1 MKAEIKV
8 FLLCALLGLGTWTLN
23 GIIDV
28 FLFQPQAG
36 GLLFWQFL
44 LSHLYLHSYI
54 LFLFLL
60 AGAIISYVIRERR
73 LAQEALR
80 ESQRR
85 YRELFDK
92 GPQAQWEIGFDY
104 IVRNANQAF
113 CELVGKPATEIVGH
127 ACFEILPHSA
137 CHTEYCHVR
146 RAKAGQTL
154 EIMEVLV
161 QRANG
166 QTALCLLDS
175 HPLFSPTGQLGSVLQ
190 LLFDVTEQRRLETR
204 FRILVETMGD
214 TLSIVDPNGIIVYAN
229 PASREL
235 TGYTPEEL
243 IGRPASFLIYDE
255 ENRALL
261 ASQLQRRAG
270 GAKDNY
276 EIIFRHKNGCP
287 INVWVTASPLYDE
300 NGSFAGSFAVLKD
313 ITKLKQTTER
323 LEHLNSVLRAIR
335 NVNQLITHERD
346 RERLLARSCELLVE
360 TRGYSAAVLVLTAD
374 APAFA
379 GLASYQAG
387 EPQILSSLSH
397 PETLAE
403 LWDLVKQPPQ
413 MRAVLVPVTE
423 AENKLASVTKA
434 LCQMGQSCMAV
445 RLEYGGKSYG
455 MLLVSLPTKMADSE
469 EEKSL
474 FEEVAGDIA
483 FALFALE
490 VEEERARYQRQLAEE
505 HERSHQIL
513 QTAGALIVCL
523 DPQGHI
529 TFFNRCCE
537 EVTGYKA
544 EEVLGRLIWEVLIP
558 PRLVT
563 SLQSVFQELVQQI
576 ESNVYENP
584 WLTKDGRERLIS
596 WRNTRIVDAKGKIRE
611 IVAIGLDITEHRV
624 AEQAVRASEKRYRLL
639 FNSGQDAIFVFEL
652 SPDGSVG
659 RFLEVNDMACV
670 KLGYSRQELLT
681 KTLTD
686 LCVAEVNGE
695 QLQKHLQR
703 LLIELPL
710 EPHVLFELE
719 MAAQDGRIV
728 PMEISA
734 HRFEFEGRPAVL
746 AVARDITMR
755 RKAQQELERLHRQ
768 YEMLAESRLVGT
780 FIVRGDRIIFANQ
793 RLHQM
798 LGYAPDELLGWRVLR
813 LFPPEQRG
821 AALDWFR
828 EQRNSRA
835 PMMTEPLEMPMLTRK
850 GELRWMQIW
859 AQIIP
864 GTEKTPHIM
873 GHIVDVTEARR
884 LRAQLEHA
892 QRLEALGR
900 LAGGVAHEFNNILQA
915 ISMYAELIQAETE
928 AKDAIQKQIAV
939 ILDRANYGKRLTSQ
953 LLTFSRPKP
962 AEMHTLLSINEVLR
976 DIHEFLEQTLPRNVQ
991 IILALQAGL
1000 WFIKGDAEDL
1010 KQVFINL
1017 ALNARDAMPQ
1027 GGCLQFV
1034 TENVLL
1040 AEEQREQFPALK
1052 PGPYVCVRVA
1062 DTGVG
1067 MDEETLQRIFEP
1079 FFTTKQSGKGT
1090 GLGLSVVHGIIE
1102 AHQGYIKAESQLG
1115 QGTTFEM
1122 YFPAHPQAQA
1132 EEVKP
1137 VTEEKREELPR
1148 GQQECLLIVDDE
1160 AEILHSTAAIL
1171 RQYGYEVL
1179 AAPNGEEA
1187 LRLYQESGKPIALVL
1202 LDLFMP
1208 GMSGQ
1213 ETLKR
1218 LRQIN
1223 PEIKVIIASGY
1234 ILPADKEANTL
1245 KAAGYLEKPFTRVEL
1260 LHLIKE
1266 VLQGPSNCL

>member
-28 FLFQPQAG
+28 FLFQPQAWG
-36 GLLFWQFL
+36 VLFWQHL

-54 LFLFLL
+54 LFLYLL
-60 AGAIISYVIRERR
+60 AGAIIAYVMRERR

-85 YRELFDK
+85 YRELFDRA
-92 GPQAQWEIGFDY
+92 PQGIWEIGLDFS
-104 IVRNANQAF
+104 VRNVNQAF
-113 CELVGKPATEIVGH
+113 CELVGKPAQEIIGRM
-127 ACFEILPHSA
+127 CFEILPHSA
-137 CHTEYCHVR
+137 CHTEHCHVR
-146 RAKAGQTL
+146 RAKAGQAL

-161 QRANG
+161 RRADG

-175 HPLFSPTGQLGSVLQ
+175 HPLSSPTGQLDSVLQ

-204 FRILVETMGD
+204 FRMLVETMGD
-214 TLSIVDPNGIIVYAN
+214 TLTIVDPSGIIIYAN

-235 TGYTPEEL
+235 IGYAPEEL
-243 IGRPASFLIYDE
+243 IGRPASFLMYDE
-255 ENRALL
+255 ENLALL
-261 ASQLQRRAG
+261 ACQLQRRAG

-287 INVWVTASPLYDE
+287 INVWVSAVPLYDE
-300 NGSFAGSFAVLKD
+300 NGNFAGSFAVLKD

-360 TRGYSAAVLVLTAD
+360 TRGYSAAALVLTAD
-374 APAFA
+374 SPTFA
-379 GLASYQAG
+379 ELASYQAG
-387 EPQILSSLSH
+387 EPQILSSFAH

-403 LWDLVKQPPQ
+403 LWDLVRQPPQ
-413 MRAVLVPVTE
+413 MRAVLVPVSE
-423 AENKLASVTKA
+423 AANKLASVTKA

-455 MLLVSLPTKMADSE
+455 MLIVSLPAKMADSV

-490 VEEERARYQRQLAEE
+490 VEQERARYQMQLAEE
-505 HERSHQIL
+505 HERSLRIL

-537 EVTGYKA
+537 EVTGFKA
-544 EEVLGRLIWEVLIP
+544 EEVLGRLLWEVLIP
-558 PRLVT
+558 PRFVAQIQGVFEDL
-563 SLQSVFQELVQQI
+563 LQRT

-596 WRNTRIVDAKGKIRE
+596 WRNARILDNEGQIRE
-611 IVAIGLDITEHRV
+611 IVAIGLDITEHRA
-624 AEQAVRASEKRYRLL
+624 AEQAVHASEKRYRLL

-652 SPDGSVG
+652 FSDGSVG

-670 KLGYSRQELLT
+670 KLGYSRQELLE
-681 KTLTD
+681 KTLEE
-686 LCVAEVNGE
+686 LCVAEANGQ

-703 LLIELPL
+703 LLIELPV
-710 EPHVLFELE
+710 ERHVLFELE
-719 MAAQDGRIV
+719 MAARDGRIV

-746 AVARDITMR
+746 AVARDVTMR

-798 LGYAPDELLGWRVLR
+798 LGYSANELLGCRVLR
-813 LFPPEQRG
+813 LFPAEQREI
-821 AALDWFR
+821 ALNWFR
-828 EQRNSRA
+828 EQQSSQA
-835 PMMTEPLEMPMLTRK
+835 PMTEPLEMPMLTRK

-859 AQIIP
+859 AQIMP
-864 GTEKTPHIM
+864 STEARPHIM

-928 AKDAIQKQIAV
+928 AQEAIQRQIAV

-962 AEMHTLLSINEVLR
+962 ADMHTLLSINEVLR
-976 DIHEFLEQTLPRNVQ
+976 EIQELLEQTLPRHIQ

-1000 WFIKGDAEDL
+1000 WLIRGDAEDL

-1034 TENVLL
+1034 TENVIL
-1040 AEEQREQFPALK
+1040 AEEQIGQYPSLK
-1052 PGPYVCVRVA
+1052 PGPHVCVRVS

-1102 AHQGYIKAESQLG
+1102 AHQGYIKADSRPG

-1122 YFPAHPQAQA
+1122 YFPACPQAQTA
-1132 EEVKP
+1132 EAEP
-1137 VTEEKREELPR
+1137 PAEKKIEELPR
-1148 GQQECLLIVDDE
+1148 GQHERVLIVDDE
-1160 AEILHSTAAIL
+1160 AEILHSTAEIL
-1171 RQYGYEVL
+1171 RQYGYDVL
-1179 AAPNGEEA
+1179 AAHSGEEA
-1187 LRLYQESGKPIALVL
+1187 LRLYQEFGENIALVL

-1208 GMSGQ
+1208 GLSGQ
-1213 ETLKR
+1213 ETLAQ

-1223 PEIKVIIASGY
+1223 PAVKVIIASGY
-1234 ILPADKEANTL
+1234 ILPADKEANSL
-1245 KAAGYLEKPFTRVEL
+1245 KAAGYLEKPFTRAEL
-1260 LHLIKE
+1260 LHLIRQA
-1266 VLQGPSNCL
+1266 LQAPSVRL